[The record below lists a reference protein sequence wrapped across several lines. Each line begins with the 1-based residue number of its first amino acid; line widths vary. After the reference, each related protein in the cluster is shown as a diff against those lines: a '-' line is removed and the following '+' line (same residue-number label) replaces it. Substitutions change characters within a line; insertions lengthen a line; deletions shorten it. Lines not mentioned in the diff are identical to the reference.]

1 MKKSRKKEDLLDQLS
16 GKHMDYTIEMAEY
29 GRILVETQS
38 KMRILNRKIQILE
51 AQIERI
57 ESDGNVN

>member
-16 GKHMDYTIEMAEY
+16 GKHMNYTIEMAEY

-51 AQIERI
+51 AQIERT
-57 ESDGNVN
+57 ESDGKVN